1 MAVTNG
7 YCTLAQLK
15 AALRISDSTDDAL
28 LEASIESASRL
39 VDGHCARAFWNAGTA
54 TRQYAANDQYS
65 LEVDDF
71 HSSTITIQTAS
82 SDYGVYDTTWVQSRD
97 AQLEPINGVIDG
109 LAWPYNKIRAVG
121 DYSFPVAG
129 GGREVRVRITAV
141 FGWSAVPKT
150 IEQATLIQASRIFKR
165 ADSPLGVAGFGE
177 FGAMRV
183 STRLDPDVAMLVD
196 PYRRVRNV
204 A

>member
-109 LAWPYNKIRAVG
+109 LSWPYNKIRAVG